1 MTIMDTGVV
10 FSSLFLGIF
19 QGFSEFLPIS
29 SSGHLVLLP
38 WLFDFPDPGLAFD
51 VALHAG
57 TLIAV
62 VGYFWRDWLN
72 VFRFRHDMSD
82 YADHPE
88 LLLYLVVATLPGVA
102 VGLLFS
108 RQAETIFREPLL
120 VAGTLF
126 VFGAL
131 LYGAD
136 VFGKKSRNFTSIGL
150 WDTLAIGVA
159 QAVAIVPGVSRS
171 GITISV
177 ALARGLD
184 RASAARFSFLLS
196 TPIIFGAMVLHGK
209 DLIAF
214 AGNPVFAVGVLA
226 SAVSGYIAIKILLRF
241 IERVSYRVFFWYRAA
256 LALGIVIL
264 SFTRV

>member
-1 MTIMDTGVV
+1 MDTGAV
-10 FSSLFLGIF
+10 FSSLLLGIF
-19 QGFSEFLPIS
+19 QGLSEFLPIS

-57 TLIAV
+57 TLLAV

-72 VFRFRHDMSD
+72 VFRFRRDMPD
-82 YADHPE
+82 YVDHPE
-88 LLLYLVVATLPGVA
+88 LLSYLVAATVPGVA

-108 RQAETIFREPLL
+108 RQAETVFREPLL

-136 VFGKKSRNFTSIGL
+136 VFGKKARTFTGITL
-150 WDTLAIGVA
+150 RDALAIGVA

-177 ALARGLD
+177 ALARGFD

-209 DLIAF
+209 ELIAF
-214 AGNPVFAVGVLA
+214 AGNPIFVVGVFS
-226 SAVSGYIAIKILLRF
+226 SAVSGYIAIEVLLRF
-241 IERVSYRVFFWYRAA
+241 VERVSYRVFFWYRAA
-256 LALGIVIL
+256 LAIGIVML
-264 SFTRV
+264 YVTRL